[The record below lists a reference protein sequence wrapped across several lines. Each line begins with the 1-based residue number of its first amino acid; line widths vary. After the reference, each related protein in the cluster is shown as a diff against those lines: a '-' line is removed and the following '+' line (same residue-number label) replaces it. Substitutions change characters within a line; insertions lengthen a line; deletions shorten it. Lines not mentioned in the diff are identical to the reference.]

1 MVVLVHLVEL
11 KLGTVRR
18 YLLGLRLGGVLDG
31 GRLEFLR
38 DELLAVE
45 V

>member
-18 YLLGLRLGGVLDG
+18 YLLGLRLGRVLDG